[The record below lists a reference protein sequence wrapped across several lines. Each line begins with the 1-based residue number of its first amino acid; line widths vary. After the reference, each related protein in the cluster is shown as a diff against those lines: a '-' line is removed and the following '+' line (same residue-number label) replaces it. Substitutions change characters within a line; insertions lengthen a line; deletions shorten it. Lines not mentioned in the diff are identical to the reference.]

1 MMTRY
6 GYVYRIN
13 AQFVYA
19 LTEMKEDILKQIN
32 VLRSTRRLKEVKF
45 FTKRTKFFV
54 VCVFVSII
62 SNIQRTTKNNNLFL
76 VTTPTPSILQPF
88 NNLLQTF

>member
-45 FTKRTKFFV
+45 FTKRTNF
-54 VCVFVSII
+54 
-62 SNIQRTTKNNNLFL
+62 FL
-76 VTTPTPSILQPF
+76 VLV
-88 NNLLQTF
+88 